1 MGKICFCFF
10 IFLVSTFYGQLP
22 GDTEQVK
29 INYSMEYI
37 KVPIKMKIFK
47 KHLPKE
53 IIQYYTRTSS
63 RNEVHL
69 KTKFMNK
76 NIQNSTISVTSE
88 PLLKSWTKI
97 KTKINDSIVQS
108 EFIEEDLLENNKAV
122 FLGQETKL
130 INGYNCV
137 EFILEDDSIKIEGF
151 LAPDISISGDFRNYG
166 LPLEFKTSSKKEKF
180 IFQTYCKEIIIEPLD
195 SSLYILNEN

>member
-1 MGKICFCFF
+1 
-10 IFLVSTFYGQLP
+10 
-22 GDTEQVK
+22 
-29 INYSMEYI
+29 
-37 KVPIKMKIFK
+37 MKIFK

-108 EFIEEDLLENNKAV
+108 EFIEEDLLENNKSV

-130 INGYNCV
+130 I
-137 EFILEDDSIKIEGF
+137 KEGF

>member
-1 MGKICFCFF
+1 MNKFCFY
-10 IFLVSTFYGQLP
+10 FLFFFVSTFYGQVP
-22 GDTEQVK
+22 GDNEQVK

-37 KVPIKMKIFK
+37 KVPIKMRFFK

-53 IIQYYTRTSS
+53 ITQYYTKTSS

-69 KTKFMNK
+69 KTKFMSK
-76 NIQNSTISVTSE
+76 NIQNTTISVTDES
-88 PLLKSWTKI
+88 LLKSWTKV

-108 EFIEEDLLENNKAV
+108 EFIEEDLLENNKSI
-122 FLGQETKL
+122 FLGQQTKL
-130 INGYNCV
+130 INGYNCI

-151 LAPDISISGDFRNYG
+151 LAPEISVSGDFRNHG

-180 IFQTYCKEIIIEPLD
+180 VFRTFSKEIIIEPLNP
-195 SSLYILNEN
+195 SLYTLNKN